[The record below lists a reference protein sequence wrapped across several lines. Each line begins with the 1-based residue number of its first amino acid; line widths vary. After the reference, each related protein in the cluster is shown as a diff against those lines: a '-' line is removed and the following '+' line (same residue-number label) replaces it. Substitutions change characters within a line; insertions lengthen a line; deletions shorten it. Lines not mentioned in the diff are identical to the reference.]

1 MMTKTE
7 PAPDLAAS
15 KDEAPGD
22 PRPSCVLKNGDMF
35 MVADAIG
42 NVSDPSEGLF
52 FNDTRMLSHFRL
64 CVGGRALSLLGA
76 AVGQDDVTFQSN
88 LTNKPLPPIGGAPTP
103 EGIIHIER
111 TRMLWQARLYERIRI
126 TNYGRKANRLALRL
140 DLDADFRDMFEVRGI
155 ARRARGTME
164 APVITSHGVVF
175 RYLGL
180 DAITRS
186 SVISLSTEPTKIEAT
201 GMTIDIA
208 LTSGEMR
215 DLYLEVGIE
224 AAALPSEERFRT
236 ATTLA
241 QAQVRERRAAGA
253 TVETNG
259 RLFNEWLGK
268 SRADIALLTTELET
282 GPYPYAGIPWFST
295 AFGRDAIV
303 TSLQMLWLDP
313 SLARG
318 VLRFLAAHQATETSE
333 FYDSAPGKIM
343 HEMRK
348 GEMVRLG
355 ELPFSRYY
363 GGVDTTP
370 LFVLLAG
377 AYAERTG
384 DLALID
390 SLWPNL
396 LAAVQ
401 WIEGATNADGFLDY
415 ARGAATGLA
424 NQGWKDS
431 EDSVFD
437 AAGDDVPGPIALC
450 EVQGYVFAAFGAM
463 ADLAARL
470 GSPGERATWHAKAER
485 LRRAVEDRFWLEDLG
500 TYAEALDGKGRPCR
514 ICTSNPGHLL
524 FCRLPSAERAMRVSR
539 MLTGP
544 RFNSGWGVRTL
555 AEGES
560 RYNPMSYH
568 NGSTWPHDTALCA
581 AGIAN
586 YGGRASVVGLL
597 SNSFEAAVKYEMRLP
612 ELMCGFERREGEP
625 PIGYPVACSPQAWAS
640 GAVFMMLQAVL
651 GLTIDAWRGVIHIN
665 RPSLPHGIDRLTLR
679 RIAVGERMIDLTFQ
693 RSGERVAVYPQG
705 AGPDPIPVLIYG

>member
-1 MMTKTE
+1 MMTQTE
-7 PAPDLAAS
+7 PEFDRAAS
-15 KDEAPGD
+15 QDEAPGGF
-22 PRPSCVLKNGDMF
+22 RPTYVLKHGDMF

-52 FNDTRMLSHFRL
+52 FNDTRILSHFRL
-64 CVGGRALSLLGA
+64 SIGGRALSLLGA
-76 AVGQDDVTFQSN
+76 AVGQDDVTFQAN
-88 LTNKPLPPIGGAPTP
+88 LTNKPLPPIGGMPTP

-111 TRMLWQARLYERIRI
+111 TRILWEARLYERVRI
-126 TNYGRKANRLALRL
+126 TNYGRQANRLTMRL

-155 ARRARGTME
+155 SRKTRGTIG
-164 APVITSHGVVF
+164 APVITGYGVVF

-180 DAITRS
+180 DDVTRS
-186 SVISLSTEPTKIEAT
+186 SIISLSAKPTTVEVT
-201 GMTIDIA
+201 GMTIDVV
-208 LTSGEMR
+208 LTPGEMR

-224 AAALPSEERFRT
+224 AAPLPSEERFRA

-241 QAQVRERRAAGA
+241 QAQVGDRRAAGA

-318 VLRFLAAHQATETSE
+318 VLRFLAAHQATETSK
-333 FYDSAPGKIM
+333 FYDSAPGKIL

-355 ELPFSRYY
+355 ELPFSCYY

-384 DLALID
+384 ELGLIEA
-390 SLWPNL
+390 LWPNL
-396 LAAVQ
+396 LAAMG
-401 WIEGATNADGFLDY
+401 WIKDTIDARGLLAYE
-415 ARGAATGLA
+415 RGAATGLA

-437 AAGDDVPGPIALC
+437 EAGKDVPSPIALC
-450 EVQGYVFAAFGAM
+450 EVQGYVFAAYNAM
-463 ADLAARL
+463 ANLAQRL
-470 GSPGERATWHAKAER
+470 GALDEGASWRAKAEH
-485 LRRAVEDRFWLEDLG
+485 LRRVVEDAFWLEDLG
-500 TYAEALDGKGRPCR
+500 TYAEALDGSGRPCR
-514 ICTSNPGHLL
+514 IRTSNPGHLL
-524 FCRLPSAERAMRVSR
+524 YCRLPAPDRAARVAQ

-625 PIGYPVACSPQAWAS
+625 PIGYPVACRPQAWAS
-640 GAVFMMLQAVL
+640 GAAFMMLQAVL
-651 GLTIDAWRGVIHIN
+651 GLTIDAWRRVIHIN
-665 RPSLPHGIDRLTLR
+665 RPTLPHGIDKLTLSR
-679 RIAVGERMIDLTFQ
+679 LIVGEQTIDLTFQ
-693 RSGERVAVYPQG
+693 RSGERVAVYPLN